1 MRKRYIVSI
10 VMVALLVVFAGCTR
24 NPDAAKRKYVESG
37 KKYMEEKKYDSAVI
51 QFKKAL
57 QIDPRYS
64 EGHYELGQAELAQQH
79 WAAAFKEFSV
89 ATDQDP
95 NNVKAHLALGT
106 LWWQARK
113 YTGGG
118 GTRPLRGRARSQ

>member
-1 MRKRYIVSI
+1 MRKRYIVPV
-10 VMVALLVVFAGCTR
+10 VMVALLLALAGCTR

-95 NNVKAHLALGT
+95 NNVKAHLAPSAIRCAAAYAVY
-106 LWWQARK
+106 W
-113 YTGGG
+113 
-118 GTRPLRGRARSQ
+118 P